1 MIIDAHAHCYPP
13 EVAVDPVAWGSA
25 RGERHWVDLV
35 TCGPQGWATREA
47 MLAEMDEH
55 GVDCAVL
62 AGWYWEHQ
70 ATAEEQ
76 AAWHLEWAEAAP
88 GRFLPFIPV
97 QPRAGQAALR
107 GVERALATGRFFGIG
122 ELMPTAQGFS
132 MEDPAFASLCALALE
147 AGVPVLMHVTEPV
160 GHEYPGRLETPLD
173 GYVHLAERFPELR
186 LILAHWG
193 GGLPFYMLN
202 RRVRK
207 ALRNA
212 WVDTAAGP
220 LLYAPDVW
228 TAGTN
233 LMGADRVLF
242 GTDFALR
249 LYPRRRDGPG
259 YAGILAEARAALP
272 DETVRAAVLGENARR
287 LFGLADPAKPTGA

>member
-1 MIIDAHAHCYPP
+1 MIIDAHTHCYPP
-13 EVAVDPVAWGSA
+13 ETAADPVAWGTA
-25 RGERHWVDLV
+25 RGERHWVELV
-35 TCGPQGWATREA
+35 TRGPQGWATREA
-47 MLAEMDEH
+47 MLAEMDAH
-55 GVDCAVL
+55 GVDRAVL
-62 AGWYWEHQ
+62 AGWYWENQ

-76 AAWHLEWAEAAP
+76 AAWHLEWAAAAP
-88 GRFLPFIPV
+88 GRFLPFVPV
-97 QPRAGQAALR
+97 QPRAGRAALR
-107 GVERALATGRFFGIG
+107 AVESALGTGLFHGIG
-122 ELMPTAQGFS
+122 ELMPAAQGFS
-132 MEDPAFASLCALALE
+132 MDDGTFASLCALAAD
-147 AGVPVLMHVTEPV
+147 AGVPVLMHVTEPA

-173 GYVHLAERFPELR
+173 GYVRLAERFPDLR

-220 LLYAPDVW
+220 LLYAPEVW

-242 GTDFALR
+242 GTDYALR
-249 LYPRRRDGPG
+249 LYPRSGNGPG
-259 YAGILAEARAALP
+259 YAEILAEARAALP
-272 DETVRAAVLGENARR
+272 DAAVREGVLGENARR
-287 LFGLADPAKPTGA
+287 LFGLAAPEGR